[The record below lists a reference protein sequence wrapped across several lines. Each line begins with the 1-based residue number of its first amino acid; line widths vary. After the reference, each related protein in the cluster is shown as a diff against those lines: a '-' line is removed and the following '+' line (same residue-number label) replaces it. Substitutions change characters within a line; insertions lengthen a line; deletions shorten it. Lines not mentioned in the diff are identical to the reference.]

1 MFLKDKRRE
10 YLIVPFTV
18 IALFV
23 DLLGRV
29 FAEKLMLPLWCDSV
43 GTFLIAYFAGPVCGA
58 IVGFTNNIIYGIFVD
73 HQSVY
78 CVTGAFIGFLA
89 GHFAKKKVFES
100 QFLTMTIGMGLA
112 VISTVISV
120 IVSITMYGG
129 DIGNI
134 WAAQVMR
141 FFMDAGFPK
150 YVSFV
155 IGQFYIEFLDKL
167 FCVEIIYLLIKLVRF
182 YRKKRDENL
191 EEKKSFKNTAPFLT
205 FIFALFFVFQ
215 PKPAFSQNFTDEYD
229 SYVQTVFSNSE
240 GLLSGEA
247 NDIEQTNDGKLWI
260 GTYAGLFKYDGSKF
274 KLMSDIHSVKSV
286 NCLFVDEEGR
296 LWTGTNDGGI
306 TIFINEHVM
315 NVIDEESGLLSNSVK
330 DIVCDTEGNYYI
342 GTTEGISLVSLSGGV
357 KITKNYEQIKNVSK
371 MSADKFGN
379 VVAVTERG
387 DLFCF
392 KNGEICRSFL
402 KGEEKISFQT
412 EDFSEDGRL
421 FLASPDD
428 SIFIYSLTPSG
439 PKLVRKFKIPGIE
452 GINSFYFAENNG
464 VFVCS
469 DTGIAFFDESFRAKK
484 LYTNNFSNSID
495 AMLMDYQGNLWFSS
509 SRLGLLEMC
518 KSTFIELF
526 SEIEETAVVNSTEKW
541 QGLLFCGTDEGL
553 IILDEENEKK
563 LENKI
568 SSLLNKIRIR
578 CLKVDSMDN
587 LWIATT
593 GSGIYKVRVDSSGEY
608 EIKNFSQKNG
618 LPGNRF
624 RNICELKDGRIAVA
638 GDYGVAFLRGDS
650 VEKVFTAQDGFANE
664 KSLCLLE
671 YKNGCYVGSDG
682 GGISKIE
689 NDKIVKNIGKK
700 DGLSSNVI
708 LRMVYDSFS
717 DGVFIVTSNGICY
730 TSAKGE
736 VKKLDNFPYSNN
748 YDMICDPD
756 GTCWILG
763 SAGIFVAQSKDLIE
777 NLKTEYLL
785 INAKHGFRSQLI
797 ANSWPCL
804 ENDNLYLCC
813 DSGVVKVNMSKYDMA
828 SKSYRM
834 ILDFAEVD
842 GIKHRINR
850 SDVFKLSPQTQ
861 KLVLEP
867 EILNYSLNDPYVR
880 YSLDGNDLKPTE
892 CLLSELGKISYSNL
906 KPKTYV
912 FKISILD
919 GLNGNVIESANY
931 TIEKETEMYQ
941 KNWFKLYVIL
951 TGCLV
956 LVWLTWFV
964 TRVRAQ
970 KTLLKQKYELE
981 YAKKQ
986 IKMVNET
993 ILSIAQTVDARD
1005 SKTNQHSCRV
1015 SEYSVYIAKKLG
1027 YSREK
1032 CETLRQMALLHDI
1045 GKIAIPDAILN
1056 KPEKL
1061 TDEEYKIMKSHVTRG
1076 AEILKYLT
1084 TVDNVSVGALYHHEK
1099 YDGSGYCHGLKG
1111 EEIPLDARIIGIADA
1126 FDAMTANRIYRKQ
1139 LDLDF
1144 VIKELKRN
1152 SGTQF
1157 DPKLVDIL
1165 LSLIADGTIDVEK
1178 IYEKTKNDPAENI
1191 K

>member
-43 GTFLIAYFAGPVCGA
+43 GTFFIAYFAGPVCGA

-134 WAAQVMR
+134 WGAQVMR

-167 FCVEIIYLLIKLVRF
+167 FCVEIIYLLIKLERF

-191 EEKKSFKNTAPFLT
+191 EEKKSFKNTAQFLT

-215 PKPAFSQNFTDEYD
+215 PKSVFSQNFIDEYD

-315 NVIDEESGLLSNSVK
+315 NVIDEESGLLSNSVN

-357 KITKNYEQIKNVSK
+357 KIIKNYEQIKNVSK

-387 DLFCF
+387 ELFCF

-402 KGEEKISFQT
+402 KGEEKISFQSV
-412 EDFSEDGRL
+412 DFSEDGRL

-469 DTGIAFFDESFRAKK
+469 DT
-484 LYTNNFSNSID
+484 
-495 AMLMDYQGNLWFSS
+495 
-509 SRLGLLEMC
+509 
-518 KSTFIELF
+518 
-526 SEIEETAVVNSTEKW
+526 
-541 QGLLFCGTDEGL
+541 
-553 IILDEENEKK
+553 
-563 LENKI
+563 
-568 SSLLNKIRIR
+568 
-578 CLKVDSMDN
+578 
-587 LWIATT
+587 
-593 GSGIYKVRVDSSGEY
+593 
-608 EIKNFSQKNG
+608 
-618 LPGNRF
+618 
-624 RNICELKDGRIAVA
+624 
-638 GDYGVAFLRGDS
+638 
-650 VEKVFTAQDGFANE
+650 
-664 KSLCLLE
+664 
-671 YKNGCYVGSDG
+671 
-682 GGISKIE
+682 
-689 NDKIVKNIGKK
+689 
-700 DGLSSNVI
+700 
-708 LRMVYDSFS
+708 
-717 DGVFIVTSNGICY
+717 
-730 TSAKGE
+730 
-736 VKKLDNFPYSNN
+736 
-748 YDMICDPD
+748 
-756 GTCWILG
+756 
-763 SAGIFVAQSKDLIE
+763 
-777 NLKTEYLL
+777 
-785 INAKHGFRSQLI
+785 
-797 ANSWPCL
+797 
-804 ENDNLYLCC
+804 
-813 DSGVVKVNMSKYDMA
+813 
-828 SKSYRM
+828 
-834 ILDFAEVD
+834 
-842 GIKHRINR
+842 
-850 SDVFKLSPQTQ
+850 
-861 KLVLEP
+861 
-867 EILNYSLNDPYVR
+867 
-880 YSLDGNDLKPTE
+880 
-892 CLLSELGKISYSNL
+892 
-906 KPKTYV
+906 
-912 FKISILD
+912 
-919 GLNGNVIESANY
+919 
-931 TIEKETEMYQ
+931 
-941 KNWFKLYVIL
+941 
-951 TGCLV
+951 
-956 LVWLTWFV
+956 
-964 TRVRAQ
+964 
-970 KTLLKQKYELE
+970 
-981 YAKKQ
+981 
-986 IKMVNET
+986 
-993 ILSIAQTVDARD
+993 
-1005 SKTNQHSCRV
+1005 
-1015 SEYSVYIAKKLG
+1015 
-1027 YSREK
+1027 
-1032 CETLRQMALLHDI
+1032 
-1045 GKIAIPDAILN
+1045 
-1056 KPEKL
+1056 
-1061 TDEEYKIMKSHVTRG
+1061 
-1076 AEILKYLT
+1076 
-1084 TVDNVSVGALYHHEK
+1084 
-1099 YDGSGYCHGLKG
+1099 
-1111 EEIPLDARIIGIADA
+1111 
-1126 FDAMTANRIYRKQ
+1126 
-1139 LDLDF
+1139 
-1144 VIKELKRN
+1144 
-1152 SGTQF
+1152 
-1157 DPKLVDIL
+1157 
-1165 LSLIADGTIDVEK
+1165 
-1178 IYEKTKNDPAENI
+1178 
-1191 K
+1191 